1 METKEIVVH
10 VNDAKLTLDKYLLF
24 EYTCLEQ
31 RKQGQNVYFRFERD
45 DEVPYIE
52 ELRKLEAEY
61 PKFKIGSM
69 LSVTLMPIVTFVLAT
84 IFLVVFLID
93 RKNFNFTLMFSLLM
107 IPALLILVLTVVFTI
122 VRLKRFRNIEKIKDP
137 IDQEFREK
145 IIELKNKK

>member
-1 METKEIVVH
+1 
-10 VNDAKLTLDKYLLF
+10 
-24 EYTCLEQ
+24 
-31 RKQGQNVYFRFERD
+31 
-45 DEVPYIE
+45 
-52 ELRKLEAEY
+52 
-61 PKFKIGSM
+61 M
-69 LSVTLMPIVTFVLAT
+69 LSVTLMPILTFVLAT